1 MDDPLNNNYSDEE
14 LLAIKGSR
22 GGGRYLPPG
31 GGGPGPGPGG
41 GFGGSG
47 SGFFGSGMPGM
58 GVEGFGGWP
67 KRKVVRGPNGDIQI
81 SLSPLDSSQDTVPAM
96 LSPGEFVVNRN
107 SVAMPGVKPM
117 LEQLNM
123 AGGGAVP
130 GGSPAYEAGRQM
142 GMMMRQG
149 RQAMACGGEVKPQG
163 YAGGGEVVDA
173 GVPMSGTVPV
183 NAQVLQWLIDH
194 LSSPMFANNA
204 PSWFQSPLSVTDFNA
219 ERSSGGGPM
228 VMRSALDRSG
238 LVAPGAMPMVSGIEV
253 KPQGYAFGGVVRQQG
268 GYQRTP
274 QMPLGAPRMPV
285 QPQTTVGATPRSG
298 AAPMAPPAPNVGPG
312 PVNSGMGPNPWQ
324 EAPISPGSPN
334 PGDEWMNRISAL
346 LRDWGRQGAF
356 DMNGNP
362 ALMAALRSEATT
374 NADALRRRAALN
386 AQALGLDAGQRGSY
400 AMQSD
405 LNTQG
410 GVANTLNDAVLKQLL
425 GQQSFGQ
432 GLLGKMYDANTQA
445 WLAQLTKWMGQ
456 K

>member
-1 MDDPLNNNYSDEE
+1 MIDDPIGSNLSDEE
-14 LLAIKGSR
+14 IAAIKGQR
-22 GGGRYLPPG
+22 GGGRWLPPG

-47 SGFFGSGMPGM
+47 SGFFGSGVGAV

-67 KRKVVRGPNGDIQI
+67 KRKLVRGPNGDISV
-81 SLSPLDSSQDTVPAM
+81 SLSPLTSDNVPIMASAGETVM
-96 LSPGEFVVNRN
+96 NNGVTQMIPG
-107 SVAMPGVKPM
+107 AK
-117 LEQLNM
+117 EQLDALNRQG
-123 AGGGAVP
+123 AQLLALGGHIAPVA

-149 RQAMACGGEVKPQG
+149 RQAMACGG
-163 YAGGGEVVDA
+163 
-173 GVPMSGTVPV
+173 
-183 NAQVLQWLIDH
+183 
-194 LSSPMFANNA
+194 
-204 PSWFQSPLSVTDFNA
+204 
-219 ERSSGGGPM
+219 
-228 VMRSALDRSG
+228 
-238 LVAPGAMPMVSGIEV
+238 EV

-285 QPQTTVGATPRSG
+285 QPQTTVGATPRPG

-386 AQALGLDAGQRGSY
+386 ADALGLDAGQRGSY

>member
-1 MDDPLNNNYSDEE
+1 MIDDPIGSNLSDEE
-14 LLAIKGSR
+14 IAAIKGQR
-22 GGGRYLPPG
+22 GGGRWLPPG

-47 SGFFGSGMPGM
+47 SGFFGSGVGAV

-67 KRKVVRGPNGDIQI
+67 KRKLVRGPNGDIQI

-163 YAGGGEVVDA
+163 YA
-173 GVPMSGTVPV
+173 
-183 NAQVLQWLIDH
+183 
-194 LSSPMFANNA
+194 
-204 PSWFQSPLSVTDFNA
+204 
-219 ERSSGGGPM
+219 
-228 VMRSALDRSG
+228 
-238 LVAPGAMPMVSGIEV
+238 
-253 KPQGYAFGGVVRQQG
+253 FGGVVRQQG

-285 QPQTTVGATPRSG
+285 QPQTTVGVTPRPG